1 MTRKRFASGIS
12 PKAVFELGTFGGMLP
27 ALLDQEPTPGDAMSE
42 QRSAS
47 LLTRRQFTS
56 ALVVAPLIACPICR
70 AAYAKSPWG
79 DKFLCAAADQGAPEE
94 GDILDS
100 SGDPNLDRILA
111 AEMITQSKFFGL
123 RPAFLLYNGAN
134 ENALATPTTV
144 IDRTQGTILYN
155 LPFLKKQL
163 LSTEWGGTV
172 VSGVIAH
179 EFAHIFQFHSEYLSR
194 LEELHQTVKF
204 LELHADF
211 LSAFYM
217 GRKHVSSPLKL
228 NDYFDEFY
236 NLGDYEFDRKDH
248 HGTKAERYFATKAG
262 YNLALGNPGRDIRFA
277 AAQGETF
284 LKEYFR

>member
-1 MTRKRFASGIS
+1 
-12 PKAVFELGTFGGMLP
+12 
-27 ALLDQEPTPGDAMSE
+27 MSE
-42 QRSAS
+42 ERPAS
-47 LLTRRQFTS
+47 ILTRRQVTS
-56 ALVVAPLIACPICR
+56 ALIAAPLIACPICR
-70 AAYAKSPWG
+70 AACATSPWG
-79 DKFLCAAADQGAPEE
+79 DNFLCAAADKGAPEE

-123 RPAFLLYNGAN
+123 RPAFLLYDGVN
-134 ENALATPTTV
+134 ENAIATPATV
-144 IDRTQGTILYN
+144 LDRTQGTILYN

-179 EFAHIFQFHSEYLSR
+179 EFAHIFQFHSEYMSR
-194 LEELHQTVKF
+194 LAELHQTVKF
-204 LELHADF
+204 QELHADF

-228 NDYFDEFY
+228 NDYFDQFY

-262 YNLALGNPGRDIRFA
+262 YNLALGNPGQGIQFA